1 MITFAQAESPEDI
14 EHARALFVEYQTA
27 MGIDLCF
34 QSFDAEL
41 AGLPGAYA
49 LPTGRLLL
57 ARSDGEIA
65 GCIALRRLDD
75 ETCEMKRL
83 FVRPQFR
90 GSGAGRLLAQQL
102 IAEARAIGYQRMRLD
117 TLTGVM
123 DRAITLYRELGFTE
137 IEPYY
142 HNPYSGT
149 LFMEL
154 TLG

>member
-1 MITFAQAESPEDI
+1 MITFAQAESPEEI
-14 EHARALFVEYQTA
+14 EEARVLFVEYQA
-27 MGIDLCF
+27 ALGIDLCF

-41 AGLPGAYA
+41 EGLPGAYA
-49 LPTGRLLL
+49 LPDGRLLL
-57 ARSDGEIA
+57 ARSDSEIA

-102 IAEARAIGYQRMRLD
+102 IAEARVVGYRRMRLD

-123 DRAITLYRELGFTE
+123 DRAIALYRELGFTE

-154 TLG
+154 DLT

>member
-1 MITFAQAESPEDI
+1 MITMAQAESLDEI
-14 EHARALFVEYQTA
+14 ESARALFLEYQA
-27 MGIDLCF
+27 ALGIDLCF
-34 QSFDAEL
+34 QSFAEEL

-49 LPTGRLLL
+49 KPDGRLLL
-57 ARSDGEIA
+57 ARSEGELA
-65 GCIALRRLDD
+65 GCIALRQMDD

-90 GSGAGRLLAQQL
+90 GSGAGRLLAQTL
-102 IAEARAIGYQRMRLD
+102 ISEARSLGYRRMRLD

-123 DRAITLYRELGFTE
+123 DRAIALYRVLGFTE

-154 TLG
+154 TL